1 MSVNFSHVLSMF
13 HQKSSQ
19 FTTAYLYRLPVR
31 PATLLLRLVDLI
43 FNHIAQNQNI
53 TYFPYTHTPEKYLD
67 TLAQRCHCN
76 CQFTHS
82 NIIANFFRQSV
93 WLTHGNINL
102 AHSDSN
108 FARGNFS
115 FGHTWPLIS
124 CLRHIHTLQAQDPL
138 RFISNS
144 ADMGPDY
151 REKSWSAYH
160 LYGKPGNSW
169 ENSNTT
175 VHLGGNF
182 PEKK

>member
-82 NIIANFFRQSV
+82 NCKFLSSIS
-93 WLTHGNINL
+93 LT
-102 AHSDSN
+102 
-108 FARGNFS
+108 
-115 FGHTWPLIS
+115 
-124 CLRHIHTLQAQDPL
+124 
-138 RFISNS
+138 
-144 ADMGPDY
+144 Y
-151 REKSWSAYH
+151 
-160 LYGKPGNSW
+160 SW
-169 ENSNTT
+169 EYKSRSQRFQLRSRQFQFRS
-175 VHLGGNF
+175 HLTIDLLF
-182 PEKK
+182 ASHSYVTSARSTEIYQ